1 MLMIA
6 ALFIGGISLLFVVLS
21 VIGLVTSES
30 GEQEAAS
37 GVVRRR

>member
-1 MLMIA
+1 MLTIA
-6 ALFIGGISLLFVVLS
+6 ALLIGGIILLFVVLS

-30 GEQEAAS
+30 SDQDAAA

>member
-1 MLMIA
+1 MLTIA
-6 ALFIGGISLLFVVLS
+6 ALFIGGTILLFVVLS

-30 GEQEAAS
+30 GDQDTAA